1 MLPITVIDAFTDEP
15 FKGNP
20 AAVCVTD
27 TPLSDK
33 LMQNIAAEMNL
44 SETAFLVPLATG
56 VWSLRWFTPAI
67 EVDLCGHATLA
78 SAHLLWEQRGI
89 TSDTVLHFRTLS
101 GELRAQKAS
110 NLIELNFPS
119 VVPKPIHFGDDVSKA
134 LGAAPLYSGKEG
146 LFVLFELNSAETV
159 RNLNPDLKTLVKLGA
174 EDFIVCA
181 RSDDS
186 KFDIV
191 SRCFAPG
198 AGIDEDPVT
207 GSAHCALA
215 PYWAPKLGKNVLR
228 CYQASKRGGLIEAEL
243 KGDRV
248 LLRGQARTVLR
259 GELEI

>member
-1 MLPITVIDAFTDEP
+1 MLSITVIDAFTDKP
-15 FKGNP
+15 FAGNP

-27 TPLSDK
+27 TPLTET

-44 SETAFLVPLATG
+44 SETAFLVPRG
-56 VWSLRWFTPAI
+56 KNEWHLRWFTPAI

-78 SAHLLWEQRGI
+78 SAHYLFETGKAAGDGLIR
-89 TSDTVLHFRTLS
+89 FRTLS
-101 GELRAQKAS
+101 GELTARKIGDK
-110 NLIELNFPS
+110 IELDFPS

-134 LGAAPLYSGKEG
+134 LGATPLYSGKEG
-146 LFVLFELNSAETV
+146 LFVLFELDSAETV
-159 RNLNPDLKTLVKLGA
+159 RTLNPDLKTLVKLGA

-186 KFDIV
+186 HFDIV

-215 PYWAPKLGKNVLR
+215 PYWAAKLGKNILQ
-228 CYQASKRGGLIEAEL
+228 CYQASKRGGVIEAEL
-243 KGDRV
+243 RGNRV
-248 LLRGQARTVLR
+248 LLRGHARTVLR
-259 GELEI
+259 GELGI